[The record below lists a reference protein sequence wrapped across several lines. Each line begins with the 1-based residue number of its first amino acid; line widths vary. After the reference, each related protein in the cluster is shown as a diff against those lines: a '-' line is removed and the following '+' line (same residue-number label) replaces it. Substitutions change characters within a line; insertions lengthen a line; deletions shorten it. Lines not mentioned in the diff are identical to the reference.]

1 MPPRPVE
8 YNYNSEV
15 VFLNP
20 RAMNDIHA
28 SYVSKR
34 KETSDLSTLIL
45 ENHGFIRI
53 DSCHVEWAHFDL
65 RMLDNHTTLDIL
77 LILPIWLK
85 IYIE

>member
-1 MPPRPVE
+1 MPLRPVE
-8 YNYNSEV
+8 HNYNSEV

-34 KETSDLSTLIL
+34 KQTSDLSTLIL

-53 DSCHVEWAHFDL
+53 AICHVEWARFYL
-65 RMLDNHTTLDIL
+65 RMLDNHIQYTD
-77 LILPIWLK
+77 LIENLYWIA
-85 IYIE
+85 I